1 MADIVLDSFNT
12 ELQIESALTNC
23 NTFVLNGVDACAVY
37 EMSINLI
44 RSMFKYNTDPE
55 DDFCSIRYY
64 THYRP
69 EFYFNPADAKLNHPK
84 SFGAIATANSNGVY
98 ASELMTIKYD
108 YVRYLALKLFNT
120 ITAVDLFLNLEDLL
134 DDISYKINNAME
146 QNVNLIKD
154 CDSIYGL
161 NPGLMNDEEMSVIFD
176 YVCNEFV
183 TVYAK
188 YLDDMANQNICKELF
203 LQLLQ
208 FDTERF
214 NVPNTGPRSLPFVCG
229 DTINFK
235 IRVNAAT
242 NQHILT
248 DVDPILP
255 RTYHIKIVLVDIVI
269 PVITVPCQIK
279 KRRKK
284 KVAYAYNPTEKPT
297 IIFKDINNL
306 PIDYYDFVLFRYYIE
321 IRDILS
327 NTNGTLQIKYRYI
340 SGLLQI
346 YPKAFTGLISSIP
359 CELVSLSKRFV
370 FSNEINY
377 MTDYQN
383 TVSHGQYG
391 RMFYLQNTKDF
402 DSNIHVIITKDGEFA
417 FDMIQAD
424 NQEACINIELLNPG
438 KLTFD
443 AISTK
448 YFDLN
453 IL

>member
-1 MADIVLDSFNT
+1 
-12 ELQIESALTNC
+12 
-23 NTFVLNGVDACAVY
+23 
-37 EMSINLI
+37 
-44 RSMFKYNTDPE
+44 
-55 DDFCSIRYY
+55 
-64 THYRP
+64 
-69 EFYFNPADAKLNHPK
+69 
-84 SFGAIATANSNGVY
+84 
-98 ASELMTIKYD
+98 
-108 YVRYLALKLFNT
+108 
-120 ITAVDLFLNLEDLL
+120 
-134 DDISYKINNAME
+134 
-146 QNVNLIKD
+146 
-154 CDSIYGL
+154 
-161 NPGLMNDEEMSVIFD
+161 
-176 YVCNEFV
+176 
-183 TVYAK
+183 
-188 YLDDMANQNICKELF
+188 
-203 LQLLQ
+203 
-208 FDTERF
+208 
-214 NVPNTGPRSLPFVCG
+214 
-229 DTINFK
+229 
-235 IRVNAAT
+235 
-242 NQHILT
+242 
-248 DVDPILP
+248 
-255 RTYHIKIVLVDIVI
+255 
-269 PVITVPCQIK
+269 VITVPCQIK